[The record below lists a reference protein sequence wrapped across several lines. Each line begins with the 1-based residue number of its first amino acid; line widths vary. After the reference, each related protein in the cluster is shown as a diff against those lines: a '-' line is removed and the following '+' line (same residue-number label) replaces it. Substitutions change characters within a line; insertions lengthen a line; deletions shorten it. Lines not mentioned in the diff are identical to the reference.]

1 MVLLSFAGRRF
12 SAMVALVAFAGLS
25 RVARAQGAMQ
35 RELPLKHAPQPT
47 SPAISPADLMT
58 RLYIFSDD
66 SMQGR
71 RVGTEGHRRGTAY
84 IEREVRRLGL
94 VPAGDSGGY
103 FQNLPVFERTLV
115 AAQRLSVGGSTFT
128 PWVDFLPRDNG
139 PGARDMNNAPVVFGG
154 VWGDTATM
162 ISPSQAA
169 GKFIVITIPDA
180 PDGKPRWQA
189 NRPALTKY
197 YEDATAIAIASFDA
211 IDPESRQ
218 TLSEPAVGM
227 QLPESDTV
235 KVPAFLYVSR
245 NMATALLG
253 TEPRGVTRGQASGRT
268 VTGSMR
274 FSDTRAPARNVVA
287 ILPGTDPALKG
298 EYVAI
303 GAHND
308 HIGFERDPVDHDSLR
323 AFNAVVRPGG
333 EDDPPRP
340 ASPAEMARIRGILDS
355 LRRIHPPRKDS
366 IFNGADDDGS
376 GTVALLEIAEAFV
389 NAPTKPKR
397 SILFIWHAGEE
408 EGLWGSEYFT
418 DHPTVPRDS
427 IVTELNMD
435 MIGRGR
441 ADDVKGGG
449 PGYVQLIG
457 SRRLSTELGDL
468 VEAVAKTES
477 TPFKFDYQYD
487 ANGHPQQYYC
497 RSDHYEYA
505 RYGIPIAFFSTGGHR
520 DYHQV
525 TDEAEY
531 IDYEQLARVTTLV
544 RDIAL
549 RAANLD
555 HRLIVDKKKPDPHG
569 QCVQ

>member
-1 MVLLSFAGRRF
+1 
-12 SAMVALVAFAGLS
+12 
-25 RVARAQGAMQ
+25 
-35 RELPLKHAPQPT
+35 
-47 SPAISPADLMT
+47 
-58 RLYIFSDD
+58 
-66 SMQGR
+66 MQGR

-253 TEPRGVTRGQASGRT
+253 TAPRGVTRGQASGRT
-268 VTGSMR
+268 VTGTMR

-287 ILPGTDPALKG
+287 ILPGSDPALKG

-333 EDDPPRP
+333 EDDPRRCRASAAYSTASAASTRP
-340 ASPAEMARIRGILDS
+340 ERIRSSMARTMTAQGP
-355 LRRIHPPRKDS
+355 LRCSRSPRHS
-366 IFNGADDDGS
+366 SMHRRSPSGRSSSS
-376 GTVALLEIAEAFV
+376 GTPE
-389 NAPTKPKR
+389 R
-397 SILFIWHAGEE
+397 R
-408 EGLWGSEYFT
+408 
-418 DHPTVPRDS
+418 RDS
-427 IVTELNMD
+427 
-435 MIGRGR
+435 GAR
-441 ADDVKGGG
+441 
-449 PGYVQLIG
+449 
-457 SRRLSTELGDL
+457 ST
-468 VEAVAKTES
+468 S
-477 TPFKFDYQYD
+477 PIIQPF
-487 ANGHPQQYYC
+487 HEI
-497 RSDHYEYA
+497 RS
-505 RYGIPIAFFSTGGHR
+505 
-520 DYHQV
+520 
-525 TDEAEY
+525 
-531 IDYEQLARVTTLV
+531 
-544 RDIAL
+544 
-549 RAANLD
+549 
-555 HRLIVDKKKPDPHG
+555 
-569 QCVQ
+569 

>member
-1 MVLLSFAGRRF
+1 MVLLCPRIAYAVVIAVAGVF
-12 SAMVALVAFAGLS
+12 SAP
-25 RVARAQGAMQ
+25 RVVSSQSAPT

-47 SPAISPADLMT
+47 AADITPSDLMT

-71 RVGTEGHRRGTAY
+71 RVGTEGHQRATAY

-94 VPAGDSGGY
+94 VPAGDSGGF
-103 FQNLPVFERTLV
+103 FQNLPVFERTLAGDQTL
-115 AAQRLSVGGSTFT
+115 AAGGTTFK
-128 PWVDFLPRDNG
+128 PWIDYLPRDNG
-139 PGARDMNNAPVVFGG
+139 PNVRALNEAPVVFGG
-154 VWGDTATM
+154 FWADTATR
-162 ISPSQAA
+162 ISPAA
-169 GKFIVITIPDA
+169 AARKFVVIAVPNG
-180 PDGKPRWQA
+180 PDGQPQWQA
-189 NRPALTKY
+189 NRPQLTRY
-197 YEDATAIAIASFDA
+197 YLDAAGIAIASLDA
-211 IDPESRQ
+211 MEPEARQ
-218 TLSEPAVGM
+218 ALSEPSVDL
-227 QLPESDTV
+227 QTPEPRV
-235 KVPAFLYVSR
+235 PELPAFMYLTRAMAESLLAGPIRGTAPGKLSGKTVS
-245 NMATALLG
+245 
-253 TEPRGVTRGQASGRT
+253 
-268 VTGSMR
+268 GSVR
-274 FSDTRAPARNVVA
+274 FSDTHAPARNVVA
-287 ILPGTDPALKG
+287 ILPGSDRTLKG

-308 HIGFERDPVDHDSLR
+308 HIGLDHNPVDHDSLR
-323 AFNAVVRPGG
+323 AFNTVIRPGG
-333 EDDPPRP
+333 ADDPERAPK
-340 ASPAEMARIRGILDS
+340 ADETTRIRTILDS
-355 LRRIHPPRKDS
+355 LRRIHSSRRDS
-366 IFNGADDDGS
+366 IYNGADDDGS
-376 GTVALLEIAEAFV
+376 GSVALLEIAESLV
-389 NAPTKPKR
+389 NASVKPKR

-449 PGYVQLIG
+449 PGYLQLIG

-468 VEAVAKTES
+468 VESVAKTEP
-477 TPFKFDYQYD
+477 TAFHLDYQYD

-505 RYGIPIAFFSTGGHR
+505 RYGIPIVFFSTGGHR

-531 IDYEQLARVTTLV
+531 IDYDQLARVATLV
-544 RDIAL
+544 RDVAV

-555 HRLIVDKKKPDPHG
+555 HRLVVDKRKPDPHG